1 MSEIAIKVSNLSKR
15 YRIGLK
21 EEIHDTF
28 VSSLT
33 AWLKSPI
40 SNYRRVHNLSSFSV
54 NGESDDSDDI
64 IWALKNVSL
73 NVKRGEVIGII
84 GDNGAGKTTLLKIL
98 SRITEP
104 TSGYAEINGSVASLL
119 EVGTGFHPELTGREN
134 LYLNGAILG
143 MKRDEINR
151 KFDEIVDFSGV
162 DKFIDTPV
170 KRYSSGMRVRLA
182 FSVAAHL
189 ESEILLVDEV
199 LAVGD
204 IDFQNKCIKKMDSL
218 SHEGRTVLLVSHN
231 MSSIQRL
238 CEKALL
244 MRGGKIFKSGKTRKM
259 ISTYYDSIGLNESKF
274 IINKKSRDQTK
285 RAFICNIELF
295 DYKGIS
301 TAVFNRANPFQ
312 VKVEYE
318 VIKPTNNLSVVFSL
332 WAMGNVMV
340 CKSFNIDNEKSVRE
354 NYDPGTYVSKVEFP
368 GKMLNFGIY
377 TFDIMLRSGRNTL
390 FFSEKLN
397 FTLTDSS
404 SLPSTA
410 RTPKFSDKILL
421 SLPLK
426 WHTEK
431 I

>member
-1 MSEIAIKVSNLSKR
+1 VSEIAIKVSNLSKR

-21 EEIHDTF
+21 EEVHDTF
-28 VSSLT
+28 MGSIAS
-33 AWLKSPI
+33 WLRSPV
-40 SNYRRVHNLSSFSV
+40 SNYRRVHNLASFSTK
-54 NGESDDSDDI
+54 GESDDI
-64 IWALKNVSL
+64 IWALNTVSF

-84 GDNGAGKTTLLKIL
+84 GANGAGKTTLLKIL

-104 TSGYAEINGSVASLL
+104 TSGQAIINGNVASLL

-134 LYLNGAILG
+134 LFLNGAVLG
-143 MKRDEINR
+143 MNRNEINR

-162 DKFIDTPV
+162 EKFIDTPV

-189 ESEILLVDEV
+189 EPEILLVDEV

-238 CEKALL
+238 CVKVLL
-244 MRGGKIFKSGKTRKM
+244 MRNGKIFKSGNTREM
-259 ISTYYDSIGLNESKF
+259 ISTYYDSIGLNEFKF
-274 IINKKSRDQTK
+274 IINKKPADHTK
-285 RAFICNIELF
+285 RAFIRKIELF
-295 DYKGIS
+295 DHKGIP
-301 TAVFNRANPFQ
+301 TAVFNRAYPFR
-312 VKVEYE
+312 VKIEYE
-318 VIKPTNNLSVVFSL
+318 VIKPTNNLAVVFSL
-332 WAMGNVMV
+332 WAMGNISV
-340 CKSFNIDNEKSVRE
+340 CKSFNIDNEENIRE
-354 NYDPGTYVSKVEFP
+354 KYGPGIYVSKVEFP

-377 TFDIMLRSGRNTL
+377 SFNILLRSGRTL
-390 FFSEKLN
+390 LAFSEKLN

>member
-73 NVKRGEVIGII
+73 NVKRAEVIGII

-143 MKRDEINR
+143 MNRHEINS

-162 DKFIDTPV
+162 EKFIDTPV

-189 ESEILLVDEV
+189 EPEILLVDEV

-204 IDFQNKCIKKMDSL
+204 AAFQKKCLGKMDEL
-218 SHEGRTVLLVSHN
+218 GETGRTVFLVSHN
-231 MSSIQRL
+231 MNSIGKLCKRAILLKNGEVRFIGPSAQAIDQYLEEIVYNKDAEIFFPDNDKVATIKSIKVLDHRGNSTTDLEQSKPFSIQVTY
-238 CEKALL
+238 
-244 MRGGKIFKSGKTRKM
+244 KINEDLRNVFLSFVLT
-259 ISTYYDSIGLNESKF
+259 TLNESVYVL
-274 IINKKSRDQTK
+274 NSREEEDVSIAGSMKPAGTYKTNIGFPGGILNIGTFEIHLGITK
-285 RAFICNIELF
+285 N
-295 DYKGIS
+295 
-301 TAVFNRANPFQ
+301 
-312 VKVEYE
+312 
-318 VIKPTNNLSVVFSL
+318 IKPSIDLKK
-332 WAMGNVMV
+332 GP
-340 CKSFNIDNEKSVRE
+340 SFNINDHSM
-354 NYDPGTYVSKVEFP
+354 G
-368 GKMLNFGIY
+368 NF
-377 TFDIMLRSGRNTL
+377 RSNIPPHKRGV
-390 FFSEKLN
+390 
-397 FTLTDSS
+397 
-404 SLPSTA
+404 
-410 RTPKFSDKILL
+410 L
-421 SLPLK
+421 SLKLE
-426 WHTEK
+426 WDTRIYE
-431 I
+431 